1 MKVILD
7 GIAVEVAEKTTILE
21 VARRQG
27 IYIPTLC
34 DYGRLAPPTA
44 CRLCIVSIKGRRGVA
59 PACGTYVEDGMDVT
73 TSDPEIDRMRR
84 QILELL
90 LSEHPSACL
99 ICTEKSTCTDYKAT
113 IRKVGEV
120 TGCVL
125 CPNNGR
131 CELQTV
137 VEKLK
142 IDRVGFPA
150 VYRDQ
155 PVHRED
161 PFFERNANLCIL
173 CGRCVRICHD
183 VRGASTLAFINRGSR
198 TLVGT
203 ALDKPLLESGC
214 QFCGACVDA
223 CPTGALFEKGVKY
236 EPLPDATRRTICGF
250 CSQGCQLDLELRDGR
265 LLSSS
270 PAEEGPVNRG
280 QACVRGRF
288 LVREAVHHPGRVLK
302 PLIRKNGVLEA
313 AGWDEAL
320 DLVAERFAAAKPDEI
335 GVVGSAQDSCEDVY
349 LLHKLVRDG
358 LGTRHIAGPEALSP
372 QARLL
377 ALGAAQGFAPGLN
390 FSISDIGR
398 ARTILVFGSVLP
410 MVGLEIHQAVRRG
423 ARLILLGGQE
433 SPLLRCARS
442 PILLPEGSESTFL
455 SALSRILNEGAVFG
469 DGNGTPGTA
478 EFKSRLHDI
487 KVAAAASACGLALD
501 KLQTLAQL
509 LEKKRPTAFVFGP
522 EFGEGPGGPANIA
535 ALWNLALQIRGLL
548 VPLADE
554 SNARGALAIAR
565 AFGREDAAEAEALYR
580 AVLEGAFKTLFIAG
594 PAPKPSARLAEFV
607 VVRDGV
613 LGGYAEFAD
622 VVLPAATFAESGG
635 TFVNVEGRLQSSAP
649 AIEPRGESRPAWRIA
664 CDLARRMGLPGF
676 DFPGP
681 AEIFAELA
689 RAVPAFLGDGGAP
702 ADSAAVLREPETIP
716 APFAASAVSPGGPA
730 PALDHNP
737 DRYRGLA
744 MDREIRSLALVRGGN
759 HG

>member
-7 GIAVEVAEKTTILE
+7 GNAVEVAEKATILE

-34 DYGRLAPPTA
+34 DHSRLAPYTA
-44 CRLCIVSIKGRRGVA
+44 CRLCIVSIKGRRGVS
-59 PACGTYVEDGMDVT
+59 PACGTHVEDGMDVT

-125 CPNNGR
+125 CPNNQR

-142 IDRVGFPA
+142 IDRVSFPA

-155 PVHRED
+155 PIHRED
-161 PFFERNANLCIL
+161 PFFERNTNLCIL

-183 VRGASTLAFINRGSR
+183 VRGASTLAFVNRGSQ
-198 TLVGT
+198 TLIGT

-236 EPLPDATRRTICGF
+236 EPLPDATRRTVCGF

-288 LVREAVHHPGRVLK
+288 LVREAVHHQRRVLK
-302 PLIRKNGVLEA
+302 PLVRRNGVLEET
-313 AGWDEAL
+313 GWDEAL
-320 DLVAERFAAAKPDEI
+320 GLVAERFGAAAPDEI
-335 GVVGSAQDSCEDVY
+335 GVLGSAQDSCEDVY
-349 LLHKLVRDG
+349 LLRKLARDG
-358 LGTRHIAGPEALSP
+358 LKTRRVAGPESLSP

-377 ALGAAQGFAPGLN
+377 ALGSAHGFVPGLN
-390 FSISDIGR
+390 FSIGDIGKAR
-398 ARTILVFGSVLP
+398 AIFVFGSVLP
-410 MVGLEIHQAVRRG
+410 MVGLEIHQAVVKG
-423 ARLILLGGQE
+423 ARLVIVGGPE
-433 SPLLRCARS
+433 SPLHRFARAW
-442 PILLPEGSESTFL
+442 IRVPEGCESAFL
-455 SALSRILNEGAVFG
+455 AAVSRTLNEGPVFG
-469 DGNGTPGTA
+469 DGNGIPGTA
-478 EFKSRLHDI
+478 EFKIRLHDV
-487 KVAAAASACGLALD
+487 KVATAAVVCGVAPD
-501 KLQTLAQL
+501 KIQTLAQV
-509 LEKKRPTAFVFGP
+509 LEKKRPAAFVFGP
-522 EFGEGPGGPANIA
+522 AFGEGPGGPANVA
-535 ALWNLALQIRGLL
+535 ALWNLALQTRGLL
-548 VPLADE
+548 APLADE

-565 AFGREDAAEAEALYR
+565 AFGRAEAAEAEAIYR
-580 AVLEGAFKTLFIAG
+580 AVLEGAFKTLLIAG
-594 PAPKPSARLAEFV
+594 PAPTPSGRPAEFV
-607 VVRDGV
+607 VVQDGV
-613 LGGYAEFAD
+613 LDGWAEFAD

-635 TFVNVEGRLQSSAP
+635 TFANAEGRLQGFASAI
-649 AIEPRGESRPAWRIA
+649 APRGESRPAWRIA
-664 CDLARRMGLPGF
+664 SDLARRMGLPGF

-689 RAVPAFLGDGGAP
+689 RTVPAFGGEGGAP
-702 ADSAAVLREPETIP
+702 GSVGVLREPETVP
-716 APFAASAVSPGGPA
+716 APFAVSEVSPGGPV
-730 PALDHNP
+730 PALGHNP

-744 MDREIRSLALVRGGN
+744 MDREFRSLALIRRGTRG
-759 HG
+759 